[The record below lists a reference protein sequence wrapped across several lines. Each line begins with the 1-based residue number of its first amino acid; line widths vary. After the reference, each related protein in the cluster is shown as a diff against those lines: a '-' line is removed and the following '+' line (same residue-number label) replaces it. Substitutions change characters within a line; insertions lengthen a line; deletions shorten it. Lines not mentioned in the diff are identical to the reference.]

1 LFNGSVFMIQL
12 LKIIVWSV
20 KHMNKIRETKR
31 CINLKNWKEEIESQI
46 SSGLSVKE
54 WCLQNN
60 INQKSYYYHL
70 RKVREASIEIKEK
83 QEIIAVTEINKSISE
98 NKPSVDPTVI
108 IRKEGIEI
116 EIFGSTSAQM
126 IQFLLQGLK
135 SC

>member
-1 LFNGSVFMIQL
+1 
-12 LKIIVWSV
+12 
-20 KHMNKIRETKR
+20 MNKIRETKR

-116 EIFGSTSAQM
+116 EIFGNTTAQM